1 VLDFALETMI
11 SQQLVGR
18 GLRDERV
25 LGAFRKVPRQLF
37 VPDYLESKAYE
48 ELDVPIGLGQTMAT
62 PYAAGRMLCELRLA
76 PHHRVLEIG
85 TGSGWLTAMLA
96 TLVRDVCT
104 VEILPELAARA
115 RKQLGGM
122 GLRNVSFLVGNGLVG
137 WSEKA
142 PFDAILVMG
151 CAQEVPDA
159 LLGQLRDGGRLVV
172 PVGDEATQSLKILAR
187 SEDGEDAWST
197 LPGEDWPVLLGPL
210 EPPVD
215 DEDWA

>member
-1 VLDFALETMI
+1 MLDFALETMI

-25 LGAFRKVPRQLF
+25 LGAFRRVPRQLF

-48 ELDVPIGLGQTMAT
+48 DLDVPIGLGQTMST
-62 PYAAGRMLCELRLA
+62 PYAAGRMLSELNLA

-85 TGSGWLTAMLA
+85 TGSGLLTAMLA
-96 TLVRDVCT
+96 TIVQEVCT
-104 VEILPELAARA
+104 VEILPELTARA

-122 GLRNVSFLVGNGLVG
+122 GVRNVNFLVGNGLNG

-151 CAQEVPDA
+151 CAPEVPEA
-159 LLGQLRDGGRLVV
+159 LLGQLRDGGRLVAV
-172 PVGDEATQSLKILAR
+172 VGDEQGQTLRVLSR
-187 SEDGEDAWST
+187 SEDGEDTWST
-197 LPGEDWPVLLGPL
+197 LDTEAWPVLLGTL
-210 EPPVD
+210 EASVE
-215 DEDWA
+215 DEDWG

>member
-25 LGAFRKVPRQLF
+25 LGAFRRVPRQLF

-48 ELDVPIGLGQTMAT
+48 DLDVPIGLGQTMST
-62 PYAAGRMLCELRLA
+62 PYAAARMLCELRLA
-76 PHHRVLEIG
+76 PHHRVLEVG
-85 TGSGWLTAMLA
+85 TGSGLLTAMLA
-96 TLVRDVCT
+96 TLVREVCT
-104 VEILPELAARA
+104 VEVLPELTARA

-122 GLRNVSFLVGNGLVG
+122 GLRNVSFLVGNGLQG

-151 CAQEVPDA
+151 CTPEIPEA
-159 LLGQLRDGGRLVV
+159 LLGQLRDGGRLVAA
-172 PVGDEATQSLKILAR
+172 VGDEQVQALHILAR
-187 SEDGEDAWST
+187 SEDGDDAWST
-197 LPGEDWPVLLGPL
+197 LDAEAWPVVLGLL
-210 EPPVD
+210 EAPVED
-215 DEDWA
+215 DDWT